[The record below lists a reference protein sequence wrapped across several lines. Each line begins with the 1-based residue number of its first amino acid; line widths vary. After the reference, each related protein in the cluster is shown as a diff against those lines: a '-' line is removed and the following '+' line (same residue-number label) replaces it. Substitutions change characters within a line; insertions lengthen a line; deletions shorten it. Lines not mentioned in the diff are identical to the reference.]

1 MFNHGNFVKQCPSSL
16 RVALALLLFLALG
29 TGVVSC
35 SSSSSDSRQR
45 NATLVAGTK
54 CKTAGQVKTISKQK
68 VVCATLPT
76 GKFWYG
82 IAKEKS
88 TWVCI
93 KLGGTRK
100 QVGVFSVCG
109 KNSKGKRHWFLTNVL
124 MPVPKGLAS
133 TDPGAIEYVEKLN
146 PTGDS
151 IPLPDN
157 PAALGIVE
165 TTTTL
170 TGETTTTTTVPGE
183 TTTTVLGDTT
193 VPAEV
198 TTTTEF
204 IAPEVKCTAK
214 VGDTGP
220 GGGVVFID
228 ASTTG
233 NIAGECFEAAP
244 ATWALPWDCDNS
256 NVEPTT
262 GLAIGTG
269 KQNTAAIVAGCVGEE
284 VAAPLNAASF
294 ADRLRAGD
302 KDDWF
307 LPSRDELKELY
318 EQRNRFGDCGTGKCA
333 PDLAAS
339 IYWSSS
345 HGGESDAVAIN
356 FVVGS
361 DPVNEPQKTI
371 RFVRPVRS
379 FK

>member
-1 MFNHGNFVKQCPSSL
+1 MFNHGNFVKQRPSSL
-16 RVALALLLFLALG
+16 RVVLALLLFLALG

-35 SSSSSDSRQR
+35 GSSSSDSRQR

-68 VVCATLPT
+68 VICATLPT

-93 KLGGTRK
+93 KLGGNRK

-109 KNSKGKRHWFLTNVL
+109 KNSKGKRRWFFTNVL
-124 MPVPKGLAS
+124 MPAPKGLAS
-133 TDPGAIEYVEKLN
+133 TDPGAIEYVDKLN

-170 TGETTTTTTVPGE
+170 TGETTTTLTGE

-228 ASTTG
+228 ASTAG
-233 NIAGECFEAAP
+233 NITGECFEAAP
-244 ATWALPWDCDNS
+244 ATWALPWGCENQ

-262 GLAIGTG
+262 SPEIGKG
-269 KQNTAAIVAGCVGEE
+269 KENTVAMLELCVREE
-284 VAAPLNAASF
+284 VAPPINAASF
-294 ADRLRAGD
+294 ADQLRAGG

-307 LPSRDELKELY
+307 LPSQDELKELY
-318 EQRNRFGDCGTGKCA
+318 AQRNRFADCGTGKCA

-345 HGGESDAVAIN
+345 HGGVSDAVAIN
-356 FVVGS
+356 FVAGS